1 MKNVVI
7 MEIRTVLK
15 EWVKIAVYFF
25 QTKINYPKK
34 PVIKTEQETMDY
46 LLAHTCSVSRFGDGE
61 MDLICGKGNGF
72 CSYNRLLAE
81 RLREVLCSDR
91 EDHILCLPYQ
101 IVSFKPFTRISTR
114 FWRGHLIRRLPDWL
128 RYTKP
133 NKVYYCAQISR
144 FYIPYRDKSGAAEML
159 KKWKELWKGKELLI
173 VEGRNTRLGVGN
185 DLFDQ
190 VKSVQRIL
198 CPSENAFEKYEL
210 ILDTV
215 QQYGRN
221 KLILIALGQTATVL
235 AYDLAVK
242 GFWAIDIGHIDLEY
256 EWFLRGV
263 ERPVKIQNKYVNEVT
278 EGKTCE
284 EVNDPVYQQQIL
296 IQL

>member
-1 MKNVVI
+1 
-7 MEIRTVLK
+7 MEIKSVCKELIKTVL
-15 EWVKIAVYFF
+15 YFF
-25 QTKINYPKK
+25 ERKICYPEK
-34 PVIKTEQETMDY
+34 PVIKTEVETMDY
-46 LLAHTCSVSRFGDGE
+46 VLEHTCSVSRFGDGE

-81 RLREVLCSDR
+81 RLREVLESDR

-101 IVSFKPFTRISTR
+101 LVSFKPFTHISTR
-114 FWRGHLIRRLPDWL
+114 FWRGHLIKRLPDWL
-128 RYTKP
+128 RCTKP
-133 NKVYYCAQISR
+133 GKIYYCAQISR
-144 FYIPYRDKSGAAEML
+144 FYIPYRDKSGALEVL
-159 KKWKELWKGKELLI
+159 KRWKKLWEGKELLI
-173 VEGRNTRLGVGN
+173 VEGKNTRLGVGN
-185 DLFDQ
+185 DLFNG

-215 QQYGRN
+215 QQYGKS
-221 KLILIALGQTATVL
+221 KLILVALGQTATVL

-263 ERPVKIQNKYVNEVT
+263 ERPVKVQNKYVNEVAG
-278 EGKTCE
+278 GKVCE
-284 EVNDPVYQQQIL
+284 EVNDPVYQEQIL

>member
-1 MKNVVI
+1 MKNVVV
-7 MEIRTVLK
+7 MGIRSELK
-15 EWVKIAVYFF
+15 EFIKIVIYFF
-25 QTKINYPKK
+25 QDKICYSKK
-34 PVIKTEQETMDY
+34 PVVRTELETMDY
-46 LLAHTCSVSRFGDGE
+46 LLEHACSVSRFGDGE

-81 RLREVLCSDR
+81 RLREVLSSDR

-101 IVSFKPFTRISTR
+101 ITSFKPFTRISTR
-114 FWRGHLIRRLPDWL
+114 FWRGHLIKRLPDWL

-133 NKVYYCAQISR
+133 GKVYYCAQISR
-144 FYIPYRDKSGAAEML
+144 FYIPYRDKSRVAEML

-221 KLILIALGQTATVL
+221 KLILVALGQTATVL

-242 GFWAIDIGHIDLEY
+242 GFRAVDIGHIDLEY

-263 ERPVKIQNKYVNEVT
+263 ERPIKIQNKYVNEVT
-278 EGKTCE
+278 EGKVCE
-284 EVNDPVYQQQIL
+284 EVSDPVYQEQIL